1 MYIVPSFLDLQIINE
16 AERQPAL
23 EDINPRNLQSR
34 LEPGNITVTLPR
46 EAVGR
51 EVGMFIERIESSP
64 AVVIDGTQY
73 ESMKDVYLNRSRVL
87 ARFTPSGREI
97 NLSLNLIG
105 NQRVGTIVAWLVD
118 DEIEISG
125 DVFAAYP
132 FNVDIE
138 PRTTS
143 DRKENGDEVVKVI
156 GLEPK
161 ISLTVNLRIKGDY
174 ADVINPDD
182 LKYLILRATSPQKN
196 FLFSGRDDRDT
207 YLIGRSARRT
217 ARHVYVG
224 YERQQIQPLLMEV
237 L

>member
-1 MYIVPSFLDLQIINE
+1 MYIVPSFLNIRITQDG
-16 AERQPAL
+16 ERQTNL
-23 EDINPRNLQSR
+23 EDTNPRNLQSR
-34 LEPGNITVTLPR
+34 LNPGNLIITFPR

-51 EVGMFIERIESSP
+51 RVGLFIERLESSP
-64 AVVIDGTQY
+64 AVFIDGTQY
-73 ESMKDVYLNRSRVL
+73 ESTRDAYLDRSRVV

-97 NLSLNLIG
+97 NIALNLIG
-105 NQRVGTIVAWLVD
+105 NQRTGTIVAWLVD

-132 FNVDIE
+132 FNVDLE

-156 GLEPK
+156 GTEPK
-161 ISLTVNLRIKGDY
+161 LSLTINLKIKGDY

-207 YLIGRSARRT
+207 YLIGKSTRRT